1 MPELEVELVGRCESN
16 FNQSLLKFNVKKKIY
31 RQRVIL
37 DLTLNT
43 EY

>member
-1 MPELEVELVGRCESN
+1 MPELEIGLVDGGELN
-16 FNQSLLKFNVKKKIY
+16 FNQSFLKFNVKKKI
-31 RQRVIL
+31 QAKSFL